1 MAFLPRF
8 IGRAVASTRNALELA
23 RFGRLGQPYGAPYE
37 IIDVGPHHKLRAYAT
52 CQDASAPP
60 ILLVPP
66 LMVTSEV
73 YDIEADNSAV
83 AALGRRGVRPF
94 VVDFGAP
101 EREAQGMQR
110 TLDDHVL
117 AVVDAIRRVREAT
130 GKPVHLAGY
139 SQGGMF
145 AYQAAAY
152 VRSEGLAS
160 VITFGSPVDI
170 HRGLPAVSSGAA
182 GALLRFVEPVVTKSL
197 ERIEGLP
204 GELTSTGFKLLS
216 TRKEI
221 EQRLDFLRLLHD
233 RGALVRREARRR
245 FLGGEGFVAWPGP
258 AFRAFVDQ
266 FIVHNRMLSGG
277 FVLSGRTATLA
288 DITCPILAF
297 FGTRDELARSVTVKA
312 ISRAAHAAAV
322 SFVPVSA
329 GHFGIVVGS
338 RAMDLTWPTVAEW
351 VLHLEGRGAEP
362 AALRK
367 RPTSRSTHDDE
378 PEGAGFTV
386 DLDIDLFVD
395 AAAAAVKDAWRRLGD
410 LTESA
415 TDAVDG
421 VRYQEPRLRKLSTMT
436 AETRT
441 SAGLALRER
450 AKADPE
456 ETFFLYQGR
465 AFTYRDA
472 DQRVDNVVRGLFAC
486 GLRPGDRVGVVMG
499 SRPSFLSAVTAIVRL
514 GAIAVVCPPDASAD
528 ALRDGLASRGLRAIV
543 SDPPRA
549 ETCRDLRVAE
559 VLVLGG
565 GRKPRAL
572 AGVTDMEAIDPD
584 GVLLPEDLVL
594 DAGCA
599 RDLAMILLRP
609 TEDGRLRAAPVT
621 NHRWALS
628 ALGAAAA
635 CTLKPED
642 TVYAPLPL
650 HHPAGILVSV
660 GAALVGGCRL
670 ALADRF
676 DAASFLPEVRRYGA
690 TVVFYAGEMLRPLLF
705 LPPSRGDHAHPI
717 RLFSGSG
724 MRPDLWDKLRERYG
738 AGVMEFYASTT
749 QHVIM
754 ANPSGEKIGA
764 LGRELPGSVE
774 TTLAKVDLRTR
785 ALVRDAAGRVVRPE
799 PGELG
804 VLLARVHDA
813 NEAATVEGAF
823 EPDDRWFMTGDV
835 VRADP
840 QGDLWFVDALSGFVS
855 TPAGAVSTRR
865 IENALYTLPEIEL
878 AAAFES
884 DGGGAVDAAVV
895 CREAPSAERLA
906 AVLDRLAPHERPRTI
921 VRVPELPLTDG
932 YRPDKSKARALA
944 RGAPPLV

>member
-1 MAFLPRF
+1 MAILPRLVS
-8 IGRAVASTRNALELA
+8 RAVASTRNALELA

-83 AALGRRGVRPF
+83 AALGRRGTRPF

-117 AVVDAIRRVREAT
+117 AVVDAIRRVRETT
-130 GKPVHLAGY
+130 GRPVHLAGY

-170 HRGLPAVSSGAA
+170 HRGLPAVSSDAA
-182 GALLRFVEPVVTKSL
+182 GALLRFVEPLVTKSI

-204 GELTSTGFKLLS
+204 GALTSTGFKLLS

-297 FGTRDELARSVTVKA
+297 YGTRDELARGPTVRA
-312 ISRAAHAAAV
+312 ISQAAHDAAV
-322 SFVPVSA
+322 SFVPISA
-329 GHFGIVVGS
+329 GHFGIVVGT
-338 RAMDLTWPTVAEW
+338 RAMELTWPTVAEW
-351 VLHLEGRGAEP
+351 IHHREGRGPEP
-362 AALRK
+362 AALRR
-367 RPTSRSTHDDE
+367 RPAPRPAHEDE

-395 AAAAAVKDAWRRLGD
+395 AAAAAVKDVWQRLGD

-421 VRYQEPRLRKLSTMT
+421 VRYQEPRLRRLGAMT
-436 AETRT
+436 GETRT
-441 SAGLALRER
+441 SAGLALKER
-450 AKADPE
+450 AKATPE

-472 DQRVDNVVRGLFAC
+472 DQRVDNVVKGLFAS
-486 GLRPGDRVGVVMG
+486 GVRPGDRVGVMMS
-499 SRPSFLSAVTAIVRL
+499 SRPSFLSAVTALVRL
-514 GAIAVVCPPDASAD
+514 GAVAVVCPPDASAETL
-528 ALRDGLASRGLRAIV
+528 AEGLASRGLRAIV

-549 ETCRDLRVAE
+549 ELCRDLGLAE

-584 GVLLPEDLVL
+584 AVTLPDDFAL
-594 DAGCA
+594 DAGQA

-609 TEDGRLRAAPVT
+609 TESGRLRAAPVT

-650 HHPAGILVSV
+650 HHPGGILVSV
-660 GAALVGGCRL
+660 GAALVAGSRL
-670 ALADRF
+670 AMADRF
-676 DAASFLPEVRRYGA
+676 DAATFFPEVRRYGA

-705 LPPSRGDHAHPI
+705 LPPSRGDRTHPI

-764 LGRELPGSVE
+764 LGRALPGSVE
-774 TTLAKVDLRTR
+774 TTLAVVDLVKRE
-785 ALVRDAAGRVVRPE
+785 LVRGEDGRARRPE
-799 PGELG
+799 LGELG
-804 VLLARVHDA
+804 VLLSRVLDP
-813 NEAATVEGAF
+813 NDAATVEGVF
-823 EPDDRWFMTGDV
+823 EPTDRWFMTGDV
-835 VRADP
+835 VRADAE
-840 QGDLWFVDALSGFVS
+840 GDLWFVDSLGGFVA
-855 TPAGAVSTRR
+855 TPSGAASTRR
-865 IENALYTLPEIEL
+865 VEDALYTLPEIEL

-884 DGGGAVDAAVV
+884 DGGGAVDAAIV
-895 CREAPSAERLA
+895 CREPPSAERLA
-906 AVLDRLAPHERPRTI
+906 AALERLAPHERPRR
-921 VRVPELPLTDG
+921 VARVPSLPLTDG
-932 YRPDKSKARALA
+932 YRPDKSTARVLA
-944 RGAPPLV
+944 REAPTLR